1 LTACGSKPQAARDSA
16 SPFAAIRRSARPR
29 QDHGEARTI
38 VSAARRAPD
47 FPLQKHPPMADC
59 SRIATPLALLLPL
72 LFGACATRA
81 SAPRA
86 TTIEALDHFAGGLR
100 TSSAGPA
107 PLAQDPATSSEA
119 STQRGASGEAQSD
132 GAKSDE
138 KSAGAEKTWHI
149 EVVPYLW
156 APAMHGQV
164 GAQGS
169 TVPVGINQS
178 EILDIM
184 KDDLE
189 GAFVTHG
196 EFAKDRFRFLA
207 DFSYI
212 NLESSTSTPLGRFE
226 SDMEQIIAELGVAY
240 QVVDEDLG
248 DGYRLSIEPLVG
260 ARFNYLDTEVELR
273 GSGREESGD
282 QWWVDGFGGA
292 RFRVG
297 AEEGPGVFGRFD
309 AGAGGSDATWNALVG
324 MDWRIGGWLAFTG
337 GYRWLSIDYSSG
349 SGDDRI
355 VYDIL
360 ALGPFL
366 GISFRF

>member
-1 LTACGSKPQAARDSA
+1 
-16 SPFAAIRRSARPR
+16 
-29 QDHGEARTI
+29 
-38 VSAARRAPD
+38 
-47 FPLQKHPPMADC
+47 MAYH
-59 SRIATPLALLLPL
+59 SRIAVPLATLLSL
-72 LFGACATRA
+72 LSGACATREFSPA
-81 SAPRA
+81 AAP
-86 TTIEALDHFAGGLR
+86 IEELDRLADGMLP
-100 TSSAGPA
+100 SSVGPA
-107 PLAQDPATSSEA
+107 PLAQDPATSAES
-119 STQRGASGEAQSD
+119 SPRSGASNEAPSEE
-132 GAKSDE
+132 AA
-138 KSAGAEKTWHI
+138 AGTEKTWHI

-164 GAQGS
+164 GARGA
-169 TVPVGINQS
+169 TAPVGINQS

-184 KDDLE
+184 KDDLQ

-212 NLESSTSTPLGRFE
+212 NLESSTSTPLGQVE

-248 DGYRLSIEPLVG
+248 DGYRLSVEPLVG
-260 ARFNYLDTEVELR
+260 ARLNYLDVEVELR
-273 GSGREESGD
+273 GSGREDSGD

-337 GYRWLSIDYSSG
+337 GYRWLSIDYASG
-349 SGDDRI
+349 SGNDRI